1 MSAPTDDLEPP
12 EPAVAD
18 RVHALARAAVSAAP
32 MIGGPVAELF
42 GAIVPT
48 SLDRRRQRWFELV
61 ARKLQRL
68 EDRGVLID
76 DLAHDEGFITIV
88 IEATKAALGTHIEE
102 KLELLANCV
111 ESAALPEQRDDFMAM
126 RLLLYVEELSPEHFV
141 VLTYAADPEGWFD
154 GKGLAKPTFTMGSPR
169 HVLDAA
175 QLDVQGA
182 VLQIVLRD
190 LADRG
195 LADTLRGGSMTAH
208 GAWQPLTTDL
218 GRLLLKFVQLM
229 AKDS

>member
-1 MSAPTDDLEPP
+1 MPHLDPP
-12 EPAVAD
+12 EPVAMD
-18 RVHALARAAVSAAP
+18 RVHTVVKAAVSAVP
-32 MIGGPVAELF
+32 YVGGPAAELF

-48 SLDRRRQRWFELV
+48 SLERRRQEWFKRV
-61 ARKLQRL
+61 ADRLRRL
-68 EDRGVLID
+68 EEQDVHID
-76 DLAHDEGFITIV
+76 ADDEGFITIV
-88 IEATKAALGTHIEE
+88 VEATKAALGTHIEE

-154 GKGLAKPTFTMGSPR
+154 GKGLAKPTFTMGSSR

-175 QLDVQGA
+175 QLDVQGD
-182 VLQIVLRD
+182 VLEIVLRD

-195 LADTLRGGSMTAH
+195 LADTLRGGTMTAH

-229 AKDS
+229 DD